1 VNYLVG
7 LTGGIGSGKSTVAGL
22 FAALGARIIDTDA
35 ISHALTGPGGA
46 AIPAIREKFGN
57 ASLVADGSMD
67 RNKMREAIFADASA
81 RQRLESILH
90 PLILQQA
97 RHLAAQA
104 TDAPYTLVVVPL
116 LFEGGRYAD
125 WLHRVITVDC
135 PEQQQVARTMK
146 RSGLNESDIRS
157 IMARQHSRAERQRLA
172 DDTIRNDGS
181 LERLKAQVEA
191 MHRRLS
197 LLASESN

>member
-1 VNYLVG
+1 MNFLVG

-46 AIPAIREKFGN
+46 AIPAIRDKFGN
-57 ASLVADGSMD
+57 GFLVADGSMN
-67 RNKMREAIFADASA
+67 RKKMREAIFADDSA
-81 RQRLESILH
+81 KSRLESILH
-90 PLILQQA
+90 PLILEQSRQ
-97 RHLAAQA
+97 LAAQP
-104 TDAPYTLVVVPL
+104 TDAPYTLVVIPL

-135 PEQQQVARTMK
+135 TEELQIDRTMK

-157 IMARQHSRAERQRLA
+157 IMARQLSRAERQRLA